1 MLRLDWI
8 HREDGQSCH
17 LERVDLDCV
26 DTGGVYLIWHGGDEP
41 KVVRVGQG
49 GDLAQHLQRLKE
61 TPEILAYKDRGELYV
76 TWAAVPDPKR
86 SGVVCYLMENWS
98 PLIGKPSP
106 LVFPITVNS
115 PFD

>member
-8 HREDGQSCH
+8 HREDGQWCH
-17 LERVDLDCV
+17 LERVDLDCI

-61 TPEILAYKDRGELYV
+61 TPEILAYKDRGELYLS
-76 TWAAVPDPKR
+76 D
-86 SGVVCYLMENWS
+86 
-98 PLIGKPSP
+98 GKLESTHRQALSACISDYGQFALRLTLLPTP
-106 LVFPITVNS
+106 
-115 PFD
+115 